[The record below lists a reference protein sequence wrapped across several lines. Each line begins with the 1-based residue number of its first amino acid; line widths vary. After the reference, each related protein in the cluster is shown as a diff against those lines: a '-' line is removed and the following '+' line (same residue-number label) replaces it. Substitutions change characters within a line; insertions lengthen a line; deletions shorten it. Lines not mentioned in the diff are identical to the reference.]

1 MDEAEKSHLYLYI
14 FLRGNNHCTL
24 INAQLNLKSQQPTKQ
39 KPTFLEIFPTAVA
52 VISKMI
58 SQKVAN

>member
-1 MDEAEKSHLYLYI
+1 MCHLDLYI

-52 VISKMI
+52 VTSKMT